1 MKFVLTHA
9 LSPAGMA
16 VLEES
21 GAELYVATPLSRKP
35 IWRSCKTRT
44 VLSSG

>member
-21 GAELYVATPLSRKP
+21 GAELYVAPLSRKP